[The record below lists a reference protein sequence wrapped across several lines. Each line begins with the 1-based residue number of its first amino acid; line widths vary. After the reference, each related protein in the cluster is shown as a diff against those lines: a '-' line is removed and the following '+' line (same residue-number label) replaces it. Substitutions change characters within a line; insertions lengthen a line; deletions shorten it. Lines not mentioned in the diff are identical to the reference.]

1 MAERPFRSR
10 WYGGFAWLV
19 SADPRAVALFRIAFG
34 IMCIWDVL
42 RRIPWIELF
51 FTNNGVI
58 PNHFSLFRP
67 HATYTMSLLQ
77 AFKTPGEVG
86 VFFALTV
93 LFLVCFTI
101 GYRTRLFHVL
111 SAVAMLSIHNR
122 TIVTENGGD
131 VVANLWWLWTFF
143 LPMGARY
150 SVDALRASLRGEVEK
165 SSAALNAPVA
175 RTTTPIWHLGVLAVV
190 LQLAVIY
197 FFNTIHKSGAAWRDG
212 TALAWV
218 LDQDR
223 VIRDTALWLR
233 EVAPLWVFKALAW
246 GTLVVEGGGTLLLL
260 SPVFTTWCRRIAIV
274 GLVGL
279 HFGIFALMD
288 LGLFSQTMMVSYLL
302 LLTPPDFALGA
313 RLLRRLAG
321 PPVRVFYDSDCG
333 ICHLTARVL
342 RRLDVLGLI
351 TWVGREEA
359 VEPPAGWSADDLA
372 ARREDTLIATDGQ
385 RTWTESGAVWRTL
398 RALPLLRPVVWP
410 MRLPGVRHALDAAYR
425 AFAGRRHRVSAWIG
439 LGECGLGLEHAVA
452 IAPPAPSSARRLTR
466 RIGFVASNAVIVF
479 GLAATGSQA
488 LIENQFLSRR
498 IKHHQ
503 PKWAQQFIQYG
514 RFFQGWS
521 MFAPDVPKTD
531 GHIVMDVE
539 LTDGRRLDPQ
549 TGVAPLLAAADARRF
564 QPGFF
569 WGVFSSRL
577 PSGRNAQY
585 RTFFS
590 EWLRRPTQR
599 LTLTPKDR
607 IKRFKIWWV
616 ADATA
621 DPTKGGE
628 PKIIEKTLV
637 MQWPEGN
644 WDFTPPLK
652 ESPRVPLDEPVK
664 M

>member
-302 LLTPPDFALGA
+302 LLTPPGK
-313 RLLRRLAG
+313 
-321 PPVRVFYDSDCG
+321 
-333 ICHLTARVL
+333 
-342 RRLDVLGLI
+342 
-351 TWVGREEA
+351 
-359 VEPPAGWSADDLA
+359 
-372 ARREDTLIATDGQ
+372 
-385 RTWTESGAVWRTL
+385 
-398 RALPLLRPVVWP
+398 
-410 MRLPGVRHALDAAYR
+410 
-425 AFAGRRHRVSAWIG
+425 
-439 LGECGLGLEHAVA
+439 
-452 IAPPAPSSARRLTR
+452 PAP
-466 RIGFVASNAVIVF
+466 
-479 GLAATGSQA
+479 
-488 LIENQFLSRR
+488 
-498 IKHHQ
+498 
-503 PKWAQQFIQYG
+503 
-514 RFFQGWS
+514 
-521 MFAPDVPKTD
+521 
-531 GHIVMDVE
+531 
-539 LTDGRRLDPQ
+539 
-549 TGVAPLLAAADARRF
+549 
-564 QPGFF
+564 
-569 WGVFSSRL
+569 
-577 PSGRNAQY
+577 
-585 RTFFS
+585 
-590 EWLRRPTQR
+590 
-599 LTLTPKDR
+599 
-607 IKRFKIWWV
+607 
-616 ADATA
+616 
-621 DPTKGGE
+621 GG
-628 PKIIEKTLV
+628 
-637 MQWPEGN
+637 N
-644 WDFTPPLK
+644 
-652 ESPRVPLDEPVK
+652 R
-664 M
+664 